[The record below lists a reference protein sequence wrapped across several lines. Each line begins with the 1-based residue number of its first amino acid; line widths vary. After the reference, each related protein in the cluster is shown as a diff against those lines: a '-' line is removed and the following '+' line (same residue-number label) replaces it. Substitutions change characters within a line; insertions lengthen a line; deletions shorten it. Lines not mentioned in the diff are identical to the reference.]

1 MLKIKEGYLDIK
13 VSCPL
18 TRKEVYVRFI
28 DSSLYEYYN
37 SHGLEFLFEKVIN
50 RDDETLPIISE
61 DEFLLT
67 ETIKKSKKN
76 S

>member
-37 SHGLEFLFEKVIN
+37 SHGLSLLFEKVVN

-61 DEFLLT
+61 DEFLST
-67 ETIKKSKKN
+67 EIIKKSKKN

>member
-1 MLKIKEGYLDIK
+1 MLKLKESYLDTK

-18 TRKEVYVRFI
+18 TRKEIYVRFI
-28 DSSLYEYYN
+28 DTRLYEYYN
-37 SHGLEFLFEKVIN
+37 SHGLSFLFEKVIN

-61 DEFLLT
+61 DEFLST
-67 ETIKKSKKN
+67 QPIKKSKKN